1 MSERYHHLTENAGAG
16 LEKLGQWVQRVASSW
31 PDIRAV
37 SFRCQDSTNAPL
49 QMGQECVFEVDVFM
63 AGLQAEEI
71 GVEVVF
77 GHKVNDKVQELSSVK
92 AMEPTAFKD
101 GVATYSARL
110 VLEGSGVYDYAFR
123 AFPKNAGKERGKG
136 SRLLKWL

>member
-1 MSERYHHLTENAGAG
+1 
-16 LEKLGQWVQRVASSW
+16 
-31 PDIRAV
+31 
-37 SFRCQDSTNAPL
+37 
-49 QMGQECVFEVDVFM
+49 MGQECVFEVDVFM